1 MTKAELKAKLE
12 SLTSWKEPAVPEVIP
27 QGDMPGD
34 KVQIGLSHIAKAN
47 TIFPLLL
54 KEMKQLDSEKIVVS
68 VFGGSG
74 VGKSETASLLAW
86 YLNCAGIGAYVMS
99 GDNYPRRIP
108 LYNDAERN
116 RVFRT
121 AGLKG
126 LLADGVYSDDVQ
138 QQLNVLWEQELD
150 AEPAKTAEFPW
161 LASYQKAGRAALAQY
176 LGTALEQDFDEIN
189 GVIANFRSGAESGW
203 LKRMGRTEDA
213 RWYSQVDFRNIN
225 VLILEWTHG
234 NNAALQGIDVPIL
247 LNSTPEETRAHR
259 RSRARD
265 GKTDSAFTTMVLEIE
280 QAMLDSRAPF
290 AKIIISKAGEIIDPK
305 PLMDAFFRNLAVAEI
320 AQLKA
325 TGLEEVLTVDVVVT
339 CCDVAEQPDGS
350 KFMHL
355 PFVGEAVGGLF
366 KGRIQP
372 GAADDQVHRNGQ
384 MESACADYVIDGIDY
399 TGESCSV
406 HVVNR
411 NQKNQWKPTVTTDSK
426 ALDFLNGAD
435 CMAVL
440 ELREQGPIVHIFT
453 KK

>member
-1 MTKAELKAKLE
+1 MTKTELKEKLE
-12 SLTSWKEPAVPEVIP
+12 ALHSWRTPAIPDVIP

-34 KVQIGLSHIAKAN
+34 KVQIGPGHIAKAS

-54 KEMKQLDSEKIVVS
+54 QQMQKLDSDKIVVS

-86 YLNCAGIGAYVMS
+86 FLNCAGIGAYVMS

-108 LYNDAERN
+108 MYNDAERN

-126 LLADGVYSDDVQ
+126 LLSDGGYSDGAQ
-138 QQLNVLWEQELD
+138 QILNTLWEQELD
-150 AEPAKTAEFPW
+150 AEPAKTAEYAW
-161 LASYQKAGRAALAQY
+161 LESYQKAGRAALARY
-176 LGTALEQDFDEIN
+176 LGTELEQDFEEIN

-213 RWYSQVDFRNIN
+213 RWYSLVDFRNIN

-234 NNAALQGIDVPIL
+234 NNAALKGIDIPIL

-280 QAMLDSRAPF
+280 QAELDSRAPF
-290 AKIIISKAGEIIDPK
+290 AKIIISKSGDVIDPK
-305 PLMDAFFRNLAVAEI
+305 PLLDAFFRDLYLAESAPLT
-320 AQLKA
+320 AA
-325 TGLEEVLTVDVVVT
+325 GMEEVLTVDVVLTGQEVT
-339 CCDVAEQPDGS
+339 EHADHRLV
-350 KFMHL
+350 HL
-355 PFVGEAVGGLF
+355 PFVGEAVGALF
-366 KGRIQP
+366 KGTIQP
-372 GAADDQVHRNGQ
+372 GAADDQIHRNGK
-384 MESACADYVIDGIDY
+384 MESACADYVIAGTDCEGQA
-399 TGESCSV
+399 CSV

-411 NQKNQWKPTVTTDSK
+411 SVDGKWKPTVTTDSK

-435 CMAVL
+435 CAAVL
-440 ELREQGPIVHIFT
+440 EIRRQGPIVHIFT
-453 KK
+453 KR

>member
-1 MTKAELKAKLE
+1 MTKAALKEKLE
-12 SLTSWKEPAVPEVIP
+12 SLACWQAPAVPEVIP

-34 KVQIGLSHIAKAN
+34 KVQIGLSHIAKASI
-47 TIFPLLL
+47 IFPLLL
-54 KEMKQLDSEKIVVS
+54 DEMRQLDSEKIVIS

-86 YLNCAGIGAYVMS
+86 YLNCAGIGTYVMS

-126 LLADGVYSDDVQ
+126 LLADGMYSDTVQ
-138 QQLNVLWEQELD
+138 AQLNVLWGQELD
-150 AEPAKTAEFPW
+150 AEPTKVAEYPW

-213 RWYSQVDFRNIN
+213 RWYSQVDFRDIN

-234 NNAALQGIDVPIL
+234 NNGALKGIDIPIL

-280 QAMLDSRAPF
+280 QAELDRRAHT
-290 AKIIISKAGEIIDPK
+290 AKIIISKAGNILNP
-305 PLMDAFFRNLAVAEI
+305 
-320 AQLKA
+320 
-325 TGLEEVLTVDVVVT
+325 
-339 CCDVAEQPDGS
+339 S
-350 KFMHL
+350 
-355 PFVGEAVGGLF
+355 
-366 KGRIQP
+366 
-372 GAADDQVHRNGQ
+372 
-384 MESACADYVIDGIDY
+384 
-399 TGESCSV
+399 
-406 HVVNR
+406 
-411 NQKNQWKPTVTTDSK
+411 
-426 ALDFLNGAD
+426 DF
-435 CMAVL
+435 
-440 ELREQGPIVHIFT
+440 
-453 KK
+453 